1 MTTEGT
7 PQPID
12 VEPDR
17 NMTSPMLKAMAN
29 PLRRQIL
36 AILGAVESARAT
48 DLAQRLDVPA
58 NKLSFHLRVL
68 AAAGIIQEAPELARD
83 RRDRVWKV
91 VPGGLRIGSP
101 DAPAPADDR
110 LALLAYLDQ
119 EGRDQHRRLD
129 AVMGAAADYADVP
142 EVEPRALLNTTSLLL
157 DAEELEEFGDRII
170 EVIRSMK
177 RKHSVPAA
185 EAGERKLWHFTMFM
199 AREDLPGLGLS
210 ADIAAPVGSPAPTPR
225 PGNG

>member
-1 MTTEGT
+1 
-7 PQPID
+7 
-12 VEPDR
+12 
-17 NMTSPMLKAMAN
+17 MLKAMAN

-68 AAAGIIQEAPELARD
+68 AAAGIIAEAPELARD
-83 RRDRVWKV
+83 RRDRVWQT

-129 AVMGAAADYADVP
+129 AVLGAAAAYAKVP
-142 EVEPRALLNTTSLLL
+142 ETDPRALLNTTALLL
-157 DAEELEEFGDRII
+157 DEAELEELGDRII

-177 RKHSVPAA
+177 RKHAVPVA
-185 EAGERKLWHFTMFM
+185 ESGERKLWHFTMFM
-199 AREDLPGLGLS
+199 AREDLPGLEASG
-210 ADIAAPVGSPAPTPR
+210 DGPGTSPGGRDPGR
-225 PGNG
+225 PETG